1 MIDCV
6 ELTKTYGEGDAAY
19 QALRGVTFSIK
30 SGEFT
35 AITGPSGCGKST
47 MMHLLGLLSKPT
59 GGRLSVLGNPAEHL
73 SDNERTRLR
82 RKSIGFVFQ
91 AFNLLLRHTALENVC
106 LPMGYAG
113 VERVERELRAVE
125 LLDRVGLAAKVLN
138 TPLELSGGERQR
150 VGIARALANRPGLL
164 LADEPTGNLDSKSSV
179 EIISLFRELNK
190 GGMTVVLVTHD
201 PSIAKNADRVIRLKD
216 GRLDQGGGH

>member
-1 MIDCV
+1 MIECA
-6 ELTKTYGEGDAAY
+6 ELTKVYGEGTAAF
-19 QALRGVTFSIK
+19 QALRGVSFSIK
-30 SGEFT
+30 DGEFV

-47 MMHLLGLLSKPT
+47 LMHLLGLLAKPT
-59 GGRLSVLGNPAEHL
+59 SGKLAILGHPAEHL
-73 SDNERTRLR
+73 SDADSTRLR

-91 AFNLLLRHTALENVC
+91 AFNLLVRHSALENVC

-113 VERVERELRAVE
+113 VGRVERELRAVE
-125 LLDRVGLAAKVLN
+125 LLDRVGLSTKVLN

-150 VGIARALANRPGLL
+150 VGIARALANNPGLL

-190 GGMTVVLVTHD
+190 EGMTVVLVTHD
-201 PSIAKNADRVIRLKD
+201 IGIAKNADRVIRLKD
-216 GRLDQGGGH
+216 GKLDGGHG

>member
-1 MIDCV
+1 MIECE
-6 ELTKTYGEGDAAY
+6 ELTKVYGEGAAAY

-30 SGEFT
+30 DGEFT

-47 MMHLLGLLSKPT
+47 MMHLLGLLATPT
-59 GGRLSVLGNPAEHL
+59 SGKLSILGHPAERL
-73 SDNERTRLR
+73 TDADRTRLR

-91 AFNLLLRHTALENVC
+91 AFNLLVRHSALENVC

-113 VERVERELRAVE
+113 VDRVERELRAVA
-125 LLDRVGLAAKVLN
+125 LLDRVGLSAKVLN

-150 VGIARALANRPGLL
+150 VGIARALANKPGLL

-190 GGMTVVLVTHD
+190 EGMTVVLVTHD

-216 GRLDQGGGH
+216 GKLDGDKK